1 MKITI
6 KELLN
11 LVEEGKSFS
20 VYGFKGYTY
29 LNITII
35 GNKYTYRYTDDED
48 FTILKEFDDYNLLYY
63 TCLNLFNDIQ
73 FNKSTLDVWE

>member
-1 MKITI
+1 MKIMI

-11 LVEEGKSFS
+11 LVKEGKSFS
-20 VYGFKGYTY
+20 IYGVKGYTY

-48 FTILKEFDDYNLLYY
+48 FTILKEFDDYDILYY
-63 TCLNLFNDIQ
+63 TCLNLFNDVE
-73 FNKSTLDVWE
+73 FDKSTLDVWQ